1 MSAVPRGPR
10 GGRGPRNRG
19 GGRGGT
25 NAARTKPLDGNESD
39 AGSAARRTTSRGRGR
54 GTSSQ
59 NSRGGI
65 AQAFQQATRQQ
76 NSSRGT
82 KTPRGGSRAA
92 TPSTNGFATHNK
104 NETPEERWSR
114 LKVRREAEREDAVKK
129 GLMSGNLPLSLDHAI
144 TLVGTCQ
151 DMCAEFERARRI
163 YQKDVWGPEMVR
175 QALSYVF
182 RDQMAI
188 ALGRLIPSRTQSS
201 RMAKRSAKSMR
212 RRWSKSFSGLLP
224 ALMSNYLQICGL
236 RLSCSR
242 LVIIFSTNF

>member
-19 GGRGGT
+19 DGRGGA

-39 AGSAARRTTSRGRGR
+39 ASSAARRTTSRGRGR
-54 GTSSQ
+54 GTNSQ
-59 NSRGGI
+59 NNSRGI
-65 AQAFQQATRQQ
+65 AQAFQQVTRQQ
-76 NSSRGT
+76 SFSRGT
-82 KTPRGGSRAA
+82 KTPRGGSRAP
-92 TPSTNGFATHNK
+92 TPTTNGFAVHNK

-175 QALSYVF
+175 QALF
-182 RDQMAI
+182 PMFPDQMVI
-188 ALGRLIPSRTQSS
+188 ALDRLISSRIPPSRT
-201 RMAKRSAKSMR
+201 AKQSAKSMR
-212 RRWSKSFSGLLP
+212 RRW
-224 ALMSNYLQICGL
+224 
-236 RLSCSR
+236 
-242 LVIIFSTNF
+242 